1 MGFVSILG
9 LPNLRARQLSLRR
22 AVARTS
28 AEQEVAKKGAV
39 ESVDVAIIGGGPA
52 GLSLARAV
60 SERGASVLVIEKDV
74 EKKWPNNY
82 GVWMDEL
89 ARVSLDDCV
98 KKSWPVATVYT
109 GEGEKRVLERP
120 YGRVDVEKMKQKIRA
135 QCQATGKVTVSS
147 GLASS
152 VEHKETSSI
161 MTFKANGEKDSS
173 QVEAK
178 AIVDATGHA
187 LGFVEFTEGHAPGIQ
202 AAYGM
207 EITVPSHPWPVGE
220 MLLMDFR
227 AEHMKGSDKE
237 KKDADEVPLFF
248 YVMPMSDTRI
258 FVEETSLIGKPAVG
272 FDYLKEQ
279 CYKRLAYHN
288 VQVDEVHEEEFC
300 FIPMGGGMP
309 LLNQRVIGYGGSA
322 GLVHPATGYMFGN
335 AVNRVDEVGEALVN
349 ALNEGSLSGD
359 EVSKRVWK
367 QIWSD
372 ARLLQRDFLVFG
384 GETILRMKL
393 HELQYFFAA
402 FFKLPWEQWTEFL
415 SFGLIR
421 PEERLV
427 FGLGVFLRTS
437 NAVRFKLV
445 FEAITRGQ
453 LTLLNSVIP
462 NPFRRN

>member
-1 MGFVSILG
+1 
-9 LPNLRARQLSLRR
+9 
-22 AVARTS
+22 
-28 AEQEVAKKGAV
+28 
-39 ESVDVAIIGGGPA
+39 
-52 GLSLARAV
+52 
-60 SERGASVLVIEKDV
+60 
-74 EKKWPNNY
+74 
-82 GVWMDEL
+82 
-89 ARVSLDDCV
+89 
-98 KKSWPVATVYT
+98 
-109 GEGEKRVLERP
+109 
-120 YGRVDVEKMKQKIRA
+120 
-135 QCQATGKVTVSS
+135 
-147 GLASS
+147 
-152 VEHKETSSI
+152 
-161 MTFKANGEKDSS
+161 
-173 QVEAK
+173 
-178 AIVDATGHA
+178 
-187 LGFVEFTEGHAPGIQ
+187 
-202 AAYGM
+202 M

-258 FVEETSLIGKPAVG
+258 FVEETSLIGRPAVD

-288 VQVDEVHEEEFC
+288 VQVRFSDPSLFTRKSNADFCFIRFEQVEEVHEEEFC
-300 FIPMGGGMP
+300 YIPMGGGMP

-335 AVNRVDEVGEALVN
+335 AVNRADEVGEALVN
-349 ALNEGSLSGD
+349 ALNDGNLSGA
-359 EVSKRVWK
+359 EVSTRVWK

-393 HELQYFFAA
+393 HELQYFFDA
-402 FFKLPWEQWTEFL
+402 FFKLPWEQWTQFL

-427 FGLGVFLRTS
+427 FGLGVFLRAS
-437 NAVRFKLV
+437 NEVRFKLV
-445 FEAITRGQ
+445 FEAIARGQ
-453 LTLLNSVIP
+453 LTLLKSVIP